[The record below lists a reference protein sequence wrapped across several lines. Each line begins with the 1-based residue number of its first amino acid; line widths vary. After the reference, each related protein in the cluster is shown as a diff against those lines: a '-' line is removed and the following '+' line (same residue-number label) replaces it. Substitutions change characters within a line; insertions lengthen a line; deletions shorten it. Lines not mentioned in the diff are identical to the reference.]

1 MNVMNA
7 PIIYRLSIERFRC
20 LKTFSWRPARGVN
33 VILGGGD
40 VGKTTILDAIAL
52 LLSPTN
58 PATLSDTD
66 YHARAVDLGFVI
78 EAIVSLPSE
87 GGINNQTKPSW
98 PWLWDGN
105 DIKIP
110 GIAGESES
118 GAPVYR
124 LRLRGTE
131 DLELIYEIVQPDGTA
146 DSLSVGLRRS
156 VGLVRLSGDD
166 RNDRDLRL
174 VQGSS
179 LDRLLSDKALRSR
192 FATALAKSDVAD
204 QLGPEGKA
212 ALKALDSVFKAKNL
226 PDDLDLAITGG
237 QGLSISALI
246 GLTANREGVQLPL
259 ASWGSGT
266 RRFAALTIAEQNQG
280 NAPIT
285 IVDEVERGLEPYR
298 QRVLMANLLAGA
310 SQVFLTTHSPAAIS
324 VAAEASLWY
333 VDHCGRIGQLESAH
347 VARQRKHDPECFLAR
362 LAIVAEGVTEFGFAS
377 TLLEKTFGSVLQK
390 YGVHITDGGGYESA
404 LCLLE
409 ALSAAGLRFGG
420 FADDEEKHPTRWERL
435 SQKLG
440 SLLFRWRSGC
450 LEENIIGALPEL
462 EALIIDPEGE
472 RTGMRLRT
480 LADRLGIQEK
490 DFTTI
495 KATAG
500 VNLRALILMAALGEV
515 PADKTAEKKQYQSH
529 SQTWFKTVNGGR
541 ELAAKVFT
549 LGVWHNL
556 KQQLLPFCNAARK
569 AVDLDEVA
577 DLTT

>member
-1 MNVMNA
+1 MNT

-20 LKTFSWRPARGVN
+20 LKAFSWRPAKGVN

-78 EAIVSLPSE
+78 EAIVSLASE

-118 GAPVYR
+118 GEPVYR

-131 DLELIYEIVQPDGTA
+131 DLELIYEIVQPDGTV

-179 LDRLLSDKALRSR
+179 LDRLVSDKTLRSR

-204 QLGPEGKA
+204 QLDPEGKV
-212 ALKALDSVFKAKNL
+212 ALKALDSVFKTKNL

-298 QRVLMANLLAGA
+298 QRVLMGNLLAGA

-333 VDHCGRIGQLESAH
+333 VDHCGGIGQLESAH

-377 TLLEKTFGSVLQK
+377 TLLEKAFGSVLEK
-390 YGVHITDGGGYESA
+390 YGVHITDGGGHESA

-409 ALSAAGLRFGG
+409 ALSAGGLRFGG
-420 FADDEEKHPTRWERL
+420 FADDEEKHPTRWDRL

-440 SLLFRWRSGC
+440 TLLFRWQSGC
-450 LEENIIGALPEL
+450 LEDNIIGALPEDKL

-472 RTGMRLRT
+472 KTGMRLRT

-500 VNLRALILMAALGEV
+500 VNFRALILTAALGEV
-515 PADKTAEKKQYQSH
+515 PADKTSEKRQFQSH
-529 SQTWFKTVNGGR
+529 GQTWFKTVNGGR
-541 ELAAKVFT
+541 ELGAKVFT
-549 LGVWHNL
+549 LGVWDNL

-569 AVDLDEVA
+569 AVGLDEVA